1 MADRKSTQ
9 PGFDFSKAKGPRATP
24 VVGGDE
30 AAAQAPPPWPVSL
43 LVRHIKESLSECFP
57 AAISVVGEISNFKRH
72 SSGHLYFRLKDA
84 NAAIDAV
91 MFRTAA
97 ARLKFEPAD
106 GLEVVAQGRIDVYD
120 QRGQLQIC
128 IDRLSP
134 KGAGELELAFQQLRA
149 KLQAEGLFDAAAK
162 KPLPMYPRAIG
173 LITSPTGAAVRD
185 IARTLARRWPAA
197 DVYLLP
203 VMVQGAEAAGQVAA
217 AVALLD
223 AGAGRLNIDTLI
235 VARGG
240 GSLED
245 LWAFNEEI
253 VARAIFAART
263 PIVCGVGHEVDVTI
277 ADLVADVR
285 AATPTAAAEL
295 AVPDADAV
303 RRGVATLAGRMTRR
317 VGETVRSA
325 RAELTGLL
333 RSSVFRDP
341 GAAVRTHTRRVDELS
356 HCLASGLAAQVAQAR
371 RAMEAPAAALAG
383 LHPVR
388 LVDRARAA
396 VDALQ
401 ASLRWNLGARAKRGG
416 ESLLRLEGRLTAALP
431 RHRLALARQRVEA
444 AARQLEAMSYRS
456 VLARGFSVT
465 RDSRGQIVRSAAAVA
480 AGEILSTQVS
490 DGAIASRVMGGGE
503 GGPPPP
509 AAAPARRSKKHS
521 PDSGPGL
528 FDDKPSQPRQ
538 DEP

>member
-1 MADRKSTQ
+1 MAARKNSL
-9 PGFDFSKAKGPRATP
+9 PGFDFSKAKGPRSTP

-30 AAAQAPPPWPVSL
+30 AAAQPPAPWPVSL

-57 AAISVVGEISNFKRH
+57 AAVSVLGEISNFKRH

-91 MFRTAA
+91 MFRTSA

-134 KGAGELELAFQQLRA
+134 KGAGELELAFQQLRQ
-149 KLQAEGLFDAAAK
+149 KLQAEGLFDPEAK
-162 KPLPMYPRAIG
+162 KPLPLYPRAIG

-197 DVYLLP
+197 TVYLLP
-203 VMVQGAEAAGQVAA
+203 VMVQGAEAAGQIAQ

-223 AGAGRLNIDTLI
+223 AAADRLGIDTLI

-245 LWAFNEEI
+245 LWAFNEEG

-263 PIVCGVGHEVDVTI
+263 PVVCGVGHEVDVTI

-285 AATPTAAAEL
+285 APTPTAAAEL
-295 AVPDADAV
+295 AVPDGAAV
-303 RRGVATLAGRMTRR
+303 RRGLGTLSARITRR
-317 VGETVRSA
+317 AAETLRSA

-341 GAAVRTHTRRVDELS
+341 QGPVRTHMRRVDELS
-356 HCLASGLAAQVAQAR
+356 HCLASGLAGRLARAR
-371 RAMEAPAAALAG
+371 RALEAPAAGLGA

-388 LVDRARAA
+388 LVERARAA
-396 VDALQ
+396 VNSLQ
-401 ASLRWNLGARAKRGG
+401 ASLRWNLGARAKSGS
-416 ESLLRLEGRLTAALP
+416 EALLRLEGRLTGAIP
-431 RHRLALARQRVEA
+431 RHRLALASQRVEA
-444 AARQLEAMSYRS
+444 ASRQLEAMSYRS

-465 RDSRGQIVRSAAAVA
+465 RDSQGRIVRSAVAVT
-480 AGEILSTQVS
+480 AGDILNTQVC
-490 DGAIASRVMGGGE
+490 DGAIASRVVGRGE
-503 GGPPPP
+503 SQPPPTP
-509 AAAPARRSKKHS
+509 AATRRGRKPSR
-521 PDSGPGL
+521 DAGPGL
-528 FDDKPSQPRQ
+528 FDEPTQPPT
-538 DEP
+538 EEHS